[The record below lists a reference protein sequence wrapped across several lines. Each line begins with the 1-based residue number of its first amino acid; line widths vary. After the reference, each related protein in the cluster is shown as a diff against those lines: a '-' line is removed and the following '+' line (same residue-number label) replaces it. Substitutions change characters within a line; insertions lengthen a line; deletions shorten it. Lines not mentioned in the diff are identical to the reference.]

1 MLTAI
6 FTFMIGLFGAAL
18 ISFGAW
24 MVFPPAGV
32 IAAGLFCLLASY
44 FAARAAAPANDT
56 PGGN

>member
-6 FTFMIGLFGAAL
+6 ITFMIGLFGAAL

-32 IAAGLFCLLASY
+32 IAAGVFCLLA
-44 FAARAAAPANDT
+44 AK
-56 PGGN
+56 

>member
-6 FTFMIGLFGAAL
+6 ITFMIGLFGAAL

-32 IAAGLFCLLASY
+32 IAAGVFCLLASY
-44 FAARAAAPANDT
+44 FAARAAAPTSDL